1 MKLQKF
7 IVKDVAQLSPNSE
20 IEIDISDKY
29 IIHDDKI
36 ITYNIESEFISEE
49 TVDPEDKKQQD
60 RLEDAKR
67 KKIEAEEEFKEKH
80 QIRCG
85 NHYLHSEH
93 GMVAIPKSEEKFFET
108 NTSKYLKKLFANFF
122 EKSDLLEKKFKKTKR
137 AYLLYSEPGM
147 GKSALIR
154 NFGEF
159 ALQTEGTAVI
169 SVDGDVNFN
178 LLTHIFLKPYD
189 ENVKRIILVIED
201 FGKKD
206 AVQNSTVFNPTCLN
220 FLDGVAGLFRVPT
233 MILCTTNFA
242 KQLGP
247 QLTNRP
253 GRFNKLIKVLPPTD
267 EEVFQLVEGIGQLKL
282 SDEQKEGFRGKGMT
296 PDHVIEAIIR
306 HELEEISLKQSVDE
320 VLYER
325 EGMTQWN

>member
-1 MKLQKF
+1 MKTQKLV
-7 IVKDVAQLSPNSE
+7 IKEIADLEPNASVE
-20 IEIDISDKY
+20 VTEGFLIKEDR
-29 IIHDDKI
+29 I
-36 ITYNIESEFISEE
+36 ITYELKTDFISEDKI
-49 TVDPEDKKQQD
+49 DPNDQKIAEKLEEAKKKQ
-60 RLEDAKR
+60 
-67 KKIEAEEEFKEKH
+67 EEEFEEFKQKH

-85 NHYLHSEH
+85 SHYLHQEH
-93 GMVAIPKSEEKFFET
+93 GMIEIPKSEEKFFET

-122 EKSDLLEKKFKKTKR
+122 EKSDLLRQKFKRSKR

-154 NFGEF
+154 NFSDF
-159 ALQTEGTAVI
+159 VLDISGTAVV
-169 SVDGDVNFN
+169 SVDGDINFN
-178 LLTHIFLKPYD
+178 MLTHIFLKPYAED
-189 ENVKRIILVIED
+189 VKRIVLVIED
-201 FGKKD
+201 FGKRD
-206 AVQNSTVFNPTCLN
+206 SVANSTVFNPSCLN

-233 MILCTTNFA
+233 MVLCTTNFA

-267 EEVFQLVEGIGQLKL
+267 EEVFQLVEGIGQIKMTEL
-282 SDEQKEGFRGKGMT
+282 QKDIFRGKGMT

-306 HELEEISLKQSVDE
+306 HELEEISLEQSVNE

>member
-1 MKLQKF
+1 MKLQKLV
-7 IVKDVAQLSPNSE
+7 IKE
-20 IEIDISDKY
+20 IADITPTMEIDISENF
-29 IIHDDKI
+29 IIQDNKI
-36 ITYNIESEFISEE
+36 ITYKIESKLLTEE
-49 TVDPEDKKQQD
+49 TIDSENDKEKQK
-60 RLEDAKR
+60 LEEAKR
-67 KKIEAEEEFKEKH
+67 KKEEALEEFKEKH

-85 NHYLHSEH
+85 SHYLHSEH
-93 GMVAIPKSEEKFFET
+93 GMLALPKSQEKFFET

-122 EKSDLLEKKFKKTKR
+122 EKSAILEDKFKKSKR

-154 NFGEF
+154 NFSEF
-159 ALQTEGTAVI
+159 ALQTEGTAVV
-169 SVDGDVNFN
+169 SVDGDINFN
-178 LLTHIFLKPYD
+178 MLTHIFLKPYAED
-189 ENVKRIILVIED
+189 VKRIILVIED

-206 AVQNSTVFNPTCLN
+206 SVQNSTVFNPSCLN

-267 EEVFQLVEGIGQLKL
+267 EEVFELVEGVGQLKMTE
-282 SDEQKEGFRGKGMT
+282 SQKDAFRGKGMT

-306 HELEEISLKQSVDE
+306 HELEEISLQQSVHE

>member
-1 MKLQKF
+1 MRLQKLV
-7 IVKDVAQLSPNSE
+7 VKDVAELKPNA
-20 IEIDISDKY
+20 EIDISGQF
-29 IIHDDKI
+29 IIQDNKI
-36 ITYNIESEFISEE
+36 ITYDIQSKFITEE
-49 TVDPEDKKQQD
+49 TINAQDDKEKQK
-60 RLEDAKR
+60 LEEAKR
-67 KKIEAEEEFKEKH
+67 KKEEAFEEFKEKY

-85 NHYLHSEH
+85 SHYFHSEH
-93 GMVAIPKSEEKFFET
+93 GMIALPKSQEKFFET

-122 EKSDLLEKKFKKTKR
+122 EKSQILEDKFKKSKR

-154 NFGEF
+154 NFTEF
-159 ALQTEGTAVI
+159 TLQTEGTAVI
-169 SVDGDVNFN
+169 CADGDINFN
-178 LLTHIFLKPYD
+178 TLTHIFLKPYAND
-189 ENVKRIILVIED
+189 VKRIILVIED

-206 AVQNSTVFNPTCLN
+206 SVQNSTVFNPSCLN

-267 EEVFQLVEGIGQLKL
+267 EEVFELVEGIGQIKMTE
-282 SDEQKEGFRGKGMT
+282 SQKDAFRGKGMT

-306 HELEEISLKQSVDE
+306 HELEEISLQQSVHE

>member
-1 MKLQKF
+1 MKIQKLV
-7 IVKDVAQLSPNSE
+7 IKDIAELLPNT
-20 IEIDISDKY
+20 EIDISDQFMIQDNKVV
-29 IIHDDKI
+29 
-36 ITYNIESEFISEE
+36 TYNIESKFITEE
-49 TVDPEDKKQQD
+49 NINIEDDKEKQK
-60 RLEDAKR
+60 LEEAKR
-67 KKIEAEEEFKEKH
+67 KKEEAFEEFKEKH

-85 NHYLHSEH
+85 KHYLHQEH
-93 GMVAIPKSEEKFFET
+93 GMIKLPDSQDKFFET

-122 EKSDLLEKKFKKTKR
+122 EKSQLLEEKFKKSKR
-137 AYLLYSEPGM
+137 SYLLYSEPGM

-154 NFGEF
+154 NFADF
-159 ALQTEGTAVI
+159 ALQTEGTAVVQ
-169 SVDGDVNFN
+169 VDGDINFN
-178 LLTHIFLKPYD
+178 LLTHIFLKSYAD
-189 ENVKRIILVIED
+189 DVKRIILVIED

-206 AVQNSTVFNPTCLN
+206 SVQNSTVFNPSCLN

-267 EEVFQLVEGIGQLKL
+267 EEVFELVEGIGKLKMTD
-282 SDEQKEGFRGKGMT
+282 SQKDAFRGKGMT

-306 HELEEISLKQSVDE
+306 HELEEISLQQSVHE

>member
-1 MKLQKF
+1 MKTQKLH
-7 IVKDVAQLSPNSE
+7 IKDVTDLAPNISV
-20 IEIDISDKY
+20 DITDNF
-29 IIHDDKI
+29 IIKENKI
-36 ITYNIESEFISEE
+36 ITYEVKSEFISEE
-49 TVDPEDKKQQD
+49 NIDRANEKLLQ
-60 RLEDAKR
+60 RLEEAKQ
-67 KKIEAEEEFKEKH
+67 KKEEAEQEFREKH

-85 NHYLHSEH
+85 RHYLHQEH
-93 GMVAIPKSEEKFFET
+93 GMILIPKSEEKFFET
-108 NTSKYLKKLFANFF
+108 NTSRYLKKLFSNFF
-122 EKSDLLEKKFKKTKR
+122 EKSAILEKKFKKNKR
-137 AYLLYSEPGM
+137 SYLLYSDPGM

-154 NFGEF
+154 NFSDY
-159 ALQTEGTAVI
+159 ALEVEGTAVL
-169 SVDGDVNFN
+169 SVDGDINFN
-178 LLTHIFLKPYD
+178 MLTHIFLKPYAD
-189 ENVKRIILVIED
+189 DVKRIILVIED

-206 AVQNSTVFNPTCLN
+206 SVANSTVFNPSCLN

-267 EEVFQLVEGIGQLKL
+267 EEVFELVEGIAEIKMTE
-282 SDEQKEGFRGKGMT
+282 SQKDAFRGKGMT

-306 HELEEISLKQSVDE
+306 HELEEISLQQSVHE

-325 EGMTQWN
+325 EGMTQWA